1 MLKMEKFIEKG
12 SLSLIS
18 THFNELKSL
27 PFNNKSFQNASVDFD
42 VETLSP
48 TYKLRIGV
56 PGASNAF
63 AIAKNF
69 GIEEDIINKAKEN
82 YESEITDES
91 KILGELQVKYSEL
104 NRLTEE
110 AKALKDTSEAKYK

>member
-1 MLKMEKFIEKG
+1 MLKNIKEILDNADSETFILIDEIAAGTDPKEGASLAKAIMEKFIEKG

-42 VETLSP
+42 MESLSP

-63 AIAKNF
+63 GNSQKF
-69 GIEEDIINKAKEN
+69 W
-82 YESEITDES
+82 Y
-91 KILGELQVKYSEL
+91 
-104 NRLTEE
+104 
-110 AKALKDTSEAKYK
+110 

>member
-1 MLKMEKFIEKG
+1 MERFVEKN

-27 PFNNKSFQNASVDFD
+27 PFNNNLFQNASVDFD
-42 VETLSP
+42 VETLKP

-56 PGASNAF
+56 PGVSNAF

-69 GIEEDIINKAKEN
+69 GIDTTIIDKAQEN
-82 YESEITDES
+82 YKSEITDES
-91 KILGELQVKYSEL
+91 KVLEELQQKYSEL
-104 NRLTEE
+104 NKLTEDRSE
-110 AKALKDTSEAKYK
+110 EHTSELQSP